1 MSSPRNAKIMVV
13 SAVCL
18 MALAGVIFL
27 LLVVPT
33 MRGGAPASMAQD
45 EGAEGAGPPGPPGPE
60 AGPPGPPGAEAGP
73 PGPGMGPDM
82 GPMGPGGPDMGAAGG
97 AAPAAPKRELPPTE
111 PSSANPFTG
120 AGVVSQGD
128 QVTIDELHY
137 TSYGNDWSRIPIT
150 VQKGFPAPEVPERAA
165 PAAPPSA
172 LGTDK
177 PLRITSI
184 MWTKDGQALAVYE
197 YGEGDEMESGTV
209 RPGDRVATW
218 QVVEIRQDLVIVEDR
233 ASKARTEVYLAHRAP
248 KPEKKVTPPTS
259 GQGGRQP
266 RSDGRQR
273 QPGRLGGPRQP

>member
-33 MRGGAPASMAQD
+33 MRGGAPVSMAQD
-45 EGAEGAGPPGPPGPE
+45 DMGPE
-60 AGPPGPPGAEAGP
+60 PTPGADAAAM
-73 PGPGMGPDM
+73 PGPGGDPGMPGGPGAPDM
-82 GPMGPGGPDMGAAGG
+82 AMPGGPDMGMGAPGG
-97 AAPAAPKRELPPTE
+97 APAAAAATPKRELPPTE

-120 AGVVSQGD
+120 AGVVSAGAEQ
-128 QVTIDELHY
+128 TIDQLHY

-150 VQKGFPAPEVPERAA
+150 LQKGFPAPEVPERAA
-165 PAAPPSA
+165 PAPPPSA
-172 LGTDK
+172 VGTDK
-177 PLRITSI
+177 PLRVTSI

-197 YGEGDEMESGTV
+197 YGEGADMESGTI
-209 RPGDRVATW
+209 RPGDRVGSW

-233 ASKARTEVYLAHRAP
+233 SSGGRTEVYLTHRAP
-248 KPEKKVTPPTS
+248 KPEKKATTPTT

-266 RSDGRQR
+266 RTNGRQR
-273 QPGRLGGPRQP
+273 PPGRLGGPREP